1 MEIYSEPWFRTRL
14 DYYLRERHPQLQY
27 RAQLLDRR
35 SAVAADLYRRT
46 CDAGGSAECA
56 LRLADRSLFRGLLF
70 SKFDTIDLILANDF
84 PDIPEDQRRT
94 VARALLTPCEPIF
107 AGYGYTTDDVHYTIG
122 NFSKRKSAR
131 LGDIVERAIE
141 MLEREGKFYNREVAV
156 LDTIDNVARRTFTR
170 TVLAD
175 SLIRVRSLSDTAR
188 LSFSVDVEPGDYQ
201 LSLKYLVDSLD
212 RNDKGLK
219 GSVWLE
225 RRDSTRTGVYTT
237 TLRRNR
243 EETFSRRLTADSSH
257 RRLRIDF
264 LNFTGKPQRPSV
276 TVTDLKVEF
285 TPPTRTAVERL
296 YEQQLDIRI
305 FADEFFRAAN
315 PADSL

>member
-107 AGYGYTTDDVHYTIG
+107 AGYALGDD
-122 NFSKRKSAR
+122 FASRPEFRQLKAELR
-131 LGDIVERAIE
+131 LGIRQWIDDNALRAMKPSSATVYARGRYGTASREKRTEINNDPLILYSIYEKNICRGFGRPCAGLLLEGGDRDLRYER
-141 MLEREGKFYNREVAV
+141 
-156 LDTIDNVARRTFTR
+156 
-170 TVLAD
+170 
-175 SLIRVRSLSDTAR
+175 
-188 LSFSVDVEPGDYQ
+188 
-201 LSLKYLVDSLD
+201 
-212 RNDKGLK
+212 
-219 GSVWLE
+219 
-225 RRDSTRTGVYTT
+225 
-237 TLRRNR
+237 
-243 EETFSRRLTADSSH
+243 
-257 RRLRIDF
+257 
-264 LNFTGKPQRPSV
+264 
-276 TVTDLKVEF
+276 
-285 TPPTRTAVERL
+285 
-296 YEQQLDIRI
+296 
-305 FADEFFRAAN
+305 
-315 PADSL
+315 